1 MDVLKAMRSFVSVVD
16 QDGFAAAGRT
26 LGLSKSMVSK
36 QISMLED
43 HLGCRLL
50 NRTTRHHSLTE
61 AGHLYLK
68 HCKSIL
74 DQNSSIEDVLSERSA
89 EPRGTLRVN
98 APVSYGRSFIA
109 PLMGEFLD
117 RYPSVRT
124 DLVLSDHFSDIIE
137 EGFDLAIRIGG
148 DTPPSFIARKID
160 ETRHGLY
167 ASPNWLATNGHPK
180 TKDDL
185 SRHRCLV
192 YSQGGQRR
200 AWRLGGETVSPDW
213 SFACNNGDVLRRVAL
228 DHGGLVYLPE
238 FFVKRDLEQGTLAR
252 IDDAYPGDAQSI
264 LAIFPHRQH
273 LPLKVRVFVDFLI
286 ERL

>member
-1 MDVLKAMRSFVSVVD
+1 MNILKGMRSFVAVVD
-16 QDGFAAAGRT
+16 QEGFTAAGRT

-50 NRTTRHHSLTE
+50 NRTTRRHSLTE
-61 AGHLYLK
+61 AGHLYLE

-74 DQNSSIEDVLSERSA
+74 DQNSGMEDVLGERSA

-98 APVSYGRSFIA
+98 APVSYGRLFIA

-117 RYPSVRT
+117 RYPSLRT
-124 DLVLSDHFSDIIE
+124 DLVLSDQFSDIIE
-137 EGFDLAIRIGG
+137 EGYDVAVRIGG
-148 DTPPSFIARKID
+148 DTPPSLMARKID
-160 ETRHGLY
+160 QTRHSLY

-180 TKDDL
+180 TKEDL
-185 SRHRCLV
+185 SAHRCLV

-200 AWRLGGETVSPDW
+200 QWRLGGETVSPDW

-228 DHGGLVYLPE
+228 DHSGLVYLPE
-238 FFVKRDLEQGTLAR
+238 FFIKRDLEQGTLVR
-252 IDDAYPGDAQSI
+252 IDDPYPEDAQPI
-264 LAIFPHRQH
+264 LAVFPHRRH

>member
-50 NRTTRHHSLTE
+50 NRTTRRHSLTE
-61 AGHLYLK
+61 AGHLYLD

-74 DQNSSIEDVLSERSA
+74 DQNSGMEDVLNERSA

-98 APVSYGRSFIA
+98 APMSYGRLFIA
-109 PLMGEFLD
+109 PLMAEFMD
-117 RYPSVRT
+117 RYPDLRT
-124 DLVLSDHFSDIIE
+124 DLVLSDRFRDIIE
-137 EGFDLAIRIGG
+137 EGFDLTVRIGG
-148 DTPPSFIARKID
+148 DTPPSLIARKID

-167 ASPNWLATNGHPK
+167 ASPDWLAAHGHPK
-180 TKDDL
+180 TGDDL
-185 SRHRCLV
+185 SGRRCLV
-192 YSQGGQRR
+192 YAQDGQRR
-200 AWRLGGETVSPDW
+200 AWRLGGETMLPDW
-213 SFACNNGDVLRRVAL
+213 SFACNNGEVLRRVAL

-238 FFVKRDLEQGTLAR
+238 FFVKRDIERGTLAR
-252 IDDAYPGDAQSI
+252 IDDADPEDAQPI
-264 LAIFPHRQH
+264 LAIFPHRRH

>member
-50 NRTTRHHSLTE
+50 NRTTRRHSLTE
-61 AGHLYLK
+61 AGHLYLE

-74 DQNSSIEDVLSERSA
+74 DQNAGMEDVLNERSA

-98 APVSYGRSFIA
+98 APVSYGRLFIA

-117 RYPSVRT
+117 RYPSLRT
-124 DLVLSDHFSDIIE
+124 DLDLSDHYIDIIE
-137 EGFDLAIRIGG
+137 EGFDLGVRIGG
-148 DTPPSFIARKID
+148 DTPPTLIARKID

-167 ASPNWLATNGHPK
+167 ASPSWLATYGHPK

-185 SRHRCLV
+185 SGHRCLV

-200 AWRLGGETVSPDW
+200 QWHLGGETVSPDW
-213 SFACNNGDVLRRVAL
+213 SFACNNGSVLRRVAL

-252 IDDAYPGDAQSI
+252 IDDVYPEEAQPI
-264 LAIFPHRQH
+264 LAIFPHRRH

-286 ERL
+286 ECL

>member
-16 QDGFAAAGRT
+16 QDGFSAAGRT

-50 NRTTRHHSLTE
+50 NRTTRRHSLTE
-61 AGHLYLK
+61 AGRLYLE
-68 HCKSIL
+68 HCKSIIG
-74 DQNSSIEDVLSERSA
+74 QNSSMEDVLSERSA

-98 APVSYGRSFIA
+98 APVSYGRLFIA
-109 PLMGEFLD
+109 PLMAEFMD
-117 RYPSVRT
+117 SYPGLRT
-124 DLVLSDHFSDIIE
+124 DLVLSDHYSDIIE
-137 EGFDLAIRIGG
+137 GGFDLAIRIGG
-148 DTPPSFIARKID
+148 ETPPSLIARKIG

-167 ASPNWLATNGHPK
+167 ASPNWLAAYGHPK

-185 SRHRCLV
+185 SGRRCLV

-200 AWRLGGETVSPDW
+200 QWSLGGETVSPDW
-213 SFACNNGDVLRRVAL
+213 SFACNNGSVLRRLAL
-228 DHGGLVYLPE
+228 DHGGLVYLPD
-238 FFVKRDLEQGTLAR
+238 FFVKRDMEQGTLAR
-252 IDDAYPGDAQSI
+252 IDDPYPEDVQPI
-264 LAIFPHRQH
+264 LAIFPHRRH
-273 LPLKVRVFVDFLI
+273 LPLKVRVFVDFLT